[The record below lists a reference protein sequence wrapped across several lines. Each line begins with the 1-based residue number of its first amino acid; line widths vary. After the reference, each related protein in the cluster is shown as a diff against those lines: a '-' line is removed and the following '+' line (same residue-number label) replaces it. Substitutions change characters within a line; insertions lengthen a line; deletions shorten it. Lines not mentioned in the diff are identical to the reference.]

1 MPDPGIAPSL
11 FDHHFGVYRLGFTL
25 ARIIYRYFRRMPDPV
40 QETRWTFY
48 NNEEPNRI

>member
-1 MPDPGIAPSL
+1 MPAPGIEPSL
-11 FDHHFGVYRLGFTL
+11 FASHFGVYRLSFAL
-25 ARIIYRYFRRMPDPV
+25 VRMVYRYFRQMPDPA